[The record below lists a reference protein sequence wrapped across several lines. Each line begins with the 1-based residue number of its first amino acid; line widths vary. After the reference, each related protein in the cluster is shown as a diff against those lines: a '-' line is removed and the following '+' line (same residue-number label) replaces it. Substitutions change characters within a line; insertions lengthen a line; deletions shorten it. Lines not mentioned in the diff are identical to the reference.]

1 MYFVLVKFNVNLFAQ
16 SHAVI
21 YLRKFN
27 VNMMNQTVKVFA
39 TYSE

>member
-16 SHAVI
+16 SQS
-21 YLRKFN
+21 YNLRKFN
-27 VNMMNQTVKVFA
+27 VNMMNQTVKVFT